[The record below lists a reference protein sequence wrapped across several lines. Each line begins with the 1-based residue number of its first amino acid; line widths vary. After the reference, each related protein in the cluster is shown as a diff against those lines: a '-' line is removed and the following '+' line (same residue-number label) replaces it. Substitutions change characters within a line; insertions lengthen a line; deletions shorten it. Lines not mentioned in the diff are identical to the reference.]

1 MDTERIADRAERR
14 EARRAGRSRSGGIV
28 FGAVIVAAGLI
39 LLLDNLG
46 ILHAHDVWKYWPVA
60 LIAAGVA
67 RIVESRRPGALVWGG
82 VMAGVGALLL
92 LDRLNIL
99 DFDARLFWPLII
111 IGVGVTMLLRSL
123 DRNGAAFTNPG
134 SSDSTIGLYGV
145 FAGGKRRVESH
156 NFQGGDILA
165 LFSGYQ
171 VDLRGAKIGGPQ
183 AVIDVNSIFGG
194 VEIFVP
200 ADWRVT
206 TKGIGIFGNFE
217 DKTLP
222 TRTVEGVA
230 TPELVVTGC
239 SVFGGATIRN

>member
-46 ILHAHDVWKYWPVA
+46 ILHAYDVWKYWPVA

-99 DFDARLFWPLII
+99 DFNARLFWPLII
-111 IGVGVTMLLRSL
+111 IAAGVAMLLRSL
-123 DRNGAAFTNPG
+123 DRHGAAFATSG

-145 FAGGKRRVESH
+145 FGGGKRRVESQD
-156 NFQGGDILA
+156 FQGGDIQA
-165 LFSGYQ
+165 VFSGYQ
-171 VDLRGAKIGGPQ
+171 VDLRGAKMAGGRT
-183 AVIDVNSIFGG
+183 VIDVNMLFGG
-194 VEIFVP
+194 VEILVP
-200 ADWRVT
+200 EHWRVT
-206 TKGIGIFGNFE
+206 TKGIGIFGGFD
-217 DKTLP
+217 DKTRRARP
-222 TRTVEGVA
+222 AEGVD

-239 SVFGGATIRN
+239 CIFGGVTIHD